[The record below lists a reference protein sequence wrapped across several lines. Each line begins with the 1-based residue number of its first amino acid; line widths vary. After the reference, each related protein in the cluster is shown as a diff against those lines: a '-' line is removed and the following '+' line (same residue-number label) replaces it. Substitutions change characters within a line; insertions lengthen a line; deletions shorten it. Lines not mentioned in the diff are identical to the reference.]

1 MPLHAVALPATADRT
16 AVRFTMK
23 DGCKTIT
30 VIVANPALEEIDA
43 MPSGRG
49 TCFERFKQYRKAFE
63 QLASAKYDRGH
74 VDQDGAVYIRAL
86 DLPAYSSV

>member
-1 MPLHAVALPATADRT
+1 MPLHAVALPATADRI
-16 AVRFTMK
+16 AVRFAMK

-30 VIVANPALEEIDA
+30 VVVANPALEEIDA
-43 MPSGRG
+43 MLPDDG

-74 VDQDGAVYIRAL
+74 VEEDGAVYIRVY
-86 DLPAYSSV
+86 DLPAHGSN